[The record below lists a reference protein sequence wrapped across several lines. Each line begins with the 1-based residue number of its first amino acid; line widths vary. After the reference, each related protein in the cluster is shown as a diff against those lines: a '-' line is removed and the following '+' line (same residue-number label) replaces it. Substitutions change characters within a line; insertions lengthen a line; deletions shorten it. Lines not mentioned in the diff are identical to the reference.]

1 MAHFATAEAAPV
13 RSPNEATAAKSSNT
27 AAEFF
32 EKFETLAE
40 IEKTWGPHERWQATR
55 MHDIR
60 SFQQRRLDN
69 YNWLD
74 QLMYFPCAL
83 HILTCFIRRLISK
96 LTVGSLPLKQV
107 ECSSLS
113 TSVPSTPKSKKRG
126 NVSFSK
132 DQFTEPSIV
141 DLLPPSRDRSKSH
154 PLPIPTMEA
163 FGGIPAEMAKEDIP
177 LSPHRVRSIHRQSVT
192 KALRQFSEEL
202 QSMSSPHSKD
212 NRDEFEKSLRYKKCG
227 SPTQLKSH
235 IFDQLQGKLG
245 KGGVC
250 VEYADQ
256 GTGDFRSPSFTIVDN
271 FNGST
276 ISPLKYR
283 KHKIYRGKLPMPEHM
298 PSIRCHSEFEASTLV
313 ITMADSTTGLEVDLI
328 YGATLI
334 LPICSLLLKSK

>member
-1 MAHFATAEAAPV
+1 MCHA
-13 RSPNEATAAKSSNT
+13 
-27 AAEFF
+27 
-32 EKFETLAE
+32 
-40 IEKTWGPHERWQATR
+40 
-55 MHDIR
+55 
-60 SFQQRRLDN
+60 
-69 YNWLD
+69 
-74 QLMYFPCAL
+74 
-83 HILTCFIRRLISK
+83 RRLISK
-96 LTVGSLPLKQV
+96 LTVGSVPLKPA
-107 ECSSLS
+107 ECGSFTGS

-132 DQFTEPSIV
+132 DQFAEPSTD

-154 PLPIPTMEA
+154 PLPLPTMEA
-163 FGGIPAEMAKEDIP
+163 FGSIPSDTIKDEAP
-177 LSPHRVRSIHRQSVT
+177 LSPQRVRSIHRQSVT

-212 NRDEFEKSLRYKKCG
+212 NRDEFERSLKYKKCG
-227 SPTQLKSH
+227 SPTHLKSH

-283 KHKIYRGKLPMPEHM
+283 KHKIYRGKLPMPECM
-298 PSIRCHSEFEASTLV
+298 PAIRCRSEFEASTLV

-328 YGATLI
+328 YGSIFFI
-334 LPICSLLLKSK
+334 LKL